1 MGFGDVFKNNKIN
14 SSNQNSKRN
23 FGIISKCRKEVNN
36 FIKKNQSFTD
46 PKINHRG
53 VNQKIS
59 VIDHGTKDYKQLSR
73 M

>member
-36 FIKKNQSFTD
+36 FIKKIKVSQI
-46 PKINHRG
+46 PK
-53 VNQKIS
+53 
-59 VIDHGTKDYKQLSR
+59 
-73 M
+73 